1 MYNQY
6 NRQADNEREV
16 RCFRHSLLLDSF
28 CVFLIVI
35 GNDRFVD
42 GNINAFWSDL
52 DWRQPDEGSNTLG
65 KMEEYK
71 QEKDEHLVAI
81 SGSFCFV
88 N

>member
-1 MYNQY
+1 
-6 NRQADNEREV
+6 V
-16 RCFRHSLLLDSF
+16 LLDSF
-28 CVFLIVI
+28 CVVLI

-52 DWRQPDEGSNTLG
+52 DWRQLEGSNTLG

-81 SGSFCFV
+81 SGSLFCELIMPHV
-88 N
+88 RGQ